1 MEDDKIEIQKIEV
14 FTFIVLFVS
23 MVLVAVLLLFIFSI
37 TDNEKPNII
46 QKDSIEY
53 KIKQIDSIN
62 YNIIQRD
69 SIIYKHTTKYIED
82 VEKSKTLDDSSSV
95 KLFYSLVEDKPF

>member
-1 MEDDKIEIQKIEV
+1 MEDNKIEVKKIEI
-14 FTFIVLFVS
+14 FSFIILFVS
-23 MVLVAVLLLFIFSI
+23 LVLTVVLFTFVYTIVN
-37 TDNEKPNII
+37 NEDSNII

-53 KIKQIDSIN
+53 KIRQIDSIN

-69 SIIYKHTTKYIED
+69 SIIYKHTIKYIED

-95 KLFYSLVEDKPF
+95 KLFYSLVEGKSL